1 MSDVAAPT
9 SAPTAPATDGGAA
22 GDRSPDAPALS
33 LVKSGPDASIN
44 AKRRS
49 KAARADR
56 EKAERAEATKA
67 AADKAS
73 AKAERE
79 QKATEKPAEPIVSET
94 VPEKIERDHWAAKLK
109 GEAETAKKEATEV
122 KATLDR
128 AKREWSDAYA
138 KAKDEIDDAKADA
151 DHYKGLFDRLVAG
164 LKGAG
169 FEVDPL
175 EVQLAERDRELS
187 RFKRQQERGKQ
198 AENDAG
204 IKKMAGDIRGRVDAL
219 VAKYPELDPKKS
231 KDAADYLRF
240 LLTADPSR
248 FPLADLERNLEAFA
262 RHQRAAMGAKQPAPA
277 PAQVAPP
284 APRPAAMTLGDAG
297 ARVESGRKQTA
308 GGPRTDTQI
317 KADFLK
323 RRASRAAG

>member
-1 MSDVAAPT
+1 MADVAAPT
-9 SAPTAPATDGGAA
+9 SAPSAPATDGGAE
-22 GDRSPDAPALS
+22 GDRSSDAPALS
-33 LVKSGPDASIN
+33 LVKSGPDAAVN
-44 AKRRS
+44 ARRRN

-56 EKAERAEATKA
+56 EKAERVDSTKA
-67 AADKAS
+67 AAEKAS

-219 VAKYPELDPKKS
+219 VTKYPELDPKKS

-248 FPLADLERNLEAFA
+248 FPLADLERNLEA
-262 RHQRAAMGAKQPAPA
+262 
-277 PAQVAPP
+277 
-284 APRPAAMTLGDAG
+284 
-297 ARVESGRKQTA
+297 SGRGCPCRPGSA
-308 GGPRTDTQI
+308 CRDGRE
-317 KADFLK
+317 
-323 RRASRAAG
+323 AAGTGSRTGCTARSPSCCHDAR

>member
-1 MSDVAAPT
+1 MADMASTP
-9 SAPTAPATDGGAA
+9 SAPSAPATDGGAE
-22 GDRSPDAPALS
+22 GDRSSDAPALS
-33 LVKSGPDASIN
+33 LVKSGPDAAVN
-44 AKRRS
+44 ARRRN

-56 EKAERAEATKA
+56 EKAERVDSTKA
-67 AADKAS
+67 AAEKAS

-79 QKATEKPAEPIVSET
+79 QKATEKPPEPIVSET

-262 RHQRAAMGAKQPAPA
+262 RHQRAAMGAKQPTPA
-277 PAQVAPP
+277 PVQTAP

-297 ARVESGRKQTA
+297 ARVESGKKQAT

>member
-9 SAPTAPATDGGAA
+9 SAPTASAPDGGAA

-33 LVKSGPDASIN
+33 LVKSGPDAAIN

-49 KAARADR
+49 KAARVDR
-56 EKAERAEATKA
+56 DKAELIDSTKA

-73 AKAERE
+73 AKADRE
-79 QKATEKPAEPIVSET
+79 QKAAEKPPEPIVSET

-109 GEAETAKKEATEV
+109 GEAEAAKKEAGDV

-151 DHYKGLFDRLVAG
+151 DHYKGLFERLVSG

-187 RFKRQQERGKQ
+187 RYKRQQERGKQ

-204 IKKMAGDIRGRVDAL
+204 IKKMAGDIKGRVDAIIT
-219 VAKYPELDPKKS
+219 KYPELDPRKS
-231 KDAADYLRF
+231 KESADYLRF

-248 FPLADLERNLEAFA
+248 FPLTDLERNLEAFA
-262 RHQRAAMGAKQPAPA
+262 RHQRAAMGARQPTPT
-277 PAQVAPP
+277 PAQSAPM
-284 APRPAAMTLGDAG
+284 APRPSAMTLGDAG
-297 ARVESGRKQTA
+297 ARVESGKKQTA

-317 KADFLK
+317 KAEFLK

>member
-1 MSDVAAPT
+1 MADVAAPT
-9 SAPTAPATDGGAA
+9 SAPSAPATDGGAE
-22 GDRSPDAPALS
+22 GDRSSDAPALS
-33 LVKSGPDASIN
+33 LVKSGPDAAVN
-44 AKRRS
+44 AKRRN

-56 EKAERAEATKA
+56 DKAERAEATKA

-73 AKAERE
+73 AKADRE
-79 QKATEKPAEPIVSET
+79 QKAAEPAPIVSET

-109 GEAETAKKEATEV
+109 TEAETAKKEATEV
-122 KATLDR
+122 KASFDR
-128 AKREWSDAYA
+128 ARREWSDAYA

-262 RHQRAAMGAKQPAPA
+262 RHQRAAMGAKQPTPA
-277 PAQVAPP
+277 PVQTAP

-297 ARVESGRKQTA
+297 ARVESSKKQAA

>member
-1 MSDVAAPT
+1 MADVAAPT
-9 SAPTAPATDGGAA
+9 SAPTASAPDGGAA

-33 LVKSGPDASIN
+33 LVKSGPDAAIN

-49 KAARADR
+49 KAARVDR
-56 EKAERAEATKA
+56 DKAERIDSTKA

-73 AKAERE
+73 AKADRE
-79 QKATEKPAEPIVSET
+79 QKATDPEPVISET

-109 GEAETAKKEATEV
+109 TEAEAAKKEAGDV
-122 KATLDR
+122 KASLDR

-151 DHYKGLFDRLVAG
+151 DHYKGLFERLAAA
-164 LKGAG
+164 LKGIG
-169 FEVDPL
+169 HEVDPL
-175 EVQLAERDRELS
+175 DLRIAEQDRELS
-187 RFKRQQERGKQ
+187 RYKRQQERGKQ

-204 IKKMAGDIRGRVDAL
+204 IKKMAGDIKGRVTAL
-219 VAKYPELDPKKS
+219 IAKYPELDPKKS
-231 KDAADYLRF
+231 KEANDYLSF
-240 LLTADPSR
+240 LLKADPSR

-262 RHQRAAMGAKQPAPA
+262 RHQRAAMGARQPAPT
-277 PAQVAPP
+277 PAQPAPM
-284 APRPAAMTLGDAG
+284 APRPSAMTLGDAG
-297 ARVESGRKQTA
+297 ARVESGKKQMA

-317 KADFLK
+317 KAEFLK